1 MRERTIYRVYK
12 GRTRKLSYGEKYS
25 VLDIAKAF
33 DRSATFVRKKLK
45 GKDWF
50 DDKDMEKR
58 KYKPFVSKKEK
69 NQYNQELSKKWLRK
83 KLVK

>member
-1 MRERTIYRVYK
+1 MPERTIYRVYK

-33 DRSATFVRKKLK
+33 DRSPTFVRKKLK

-58 KYKPFVSKKEK
+58 KNKPFVVRVIIKIHAPSSPIVGHHP
-69 NQYNQELSKKWLRK
+69 YFF
-83 KLVK
+83 

>member
-1 MRERTIYRVYK
+1 MIDHRHLLE
-12 GRTRKLSYGEKYS
+12 
-25 VLDIAKAF
+25 
-33 DRSATFVRKKLK
+33 KKLK
-45 GKDWF
+45 DKDWF

-58 KYKPFVSKKEK
+58 KYKAFVSKKEK

>member
-1 MRERTIYRVYK
+1 MPDRTIYRVYK
-12 GRTRKLSYGEKYS
+12 GRTRKLSYGEKYA

-33 DRSATFVRKKLK
+33 DRSPTFVRKKLK
-45 GKDWF
+45 DKDWF

>member
-1 MRERTIYRVYK
+1 MPEKTIYRIYK
-12 GRTRKLSYGEKYS
+12 GRTRKLTYGEKYS
-25 VLDIAKAF
+25 TSDIAKAF
-33 DRSATFVRKKLK
+33 DRSQTFVRKKLK
-45 GKDWF
+45 DKDWF

-58 KYKPFVSKKEK
+58 KYKPFVTKKEK